1 MATQPISTSVVLDND
16 APQHLVDWPAIF
28 AGVAVASGISV
39 VMFTFGAAIGLSMVS
54 PYEGD
59 GVSGRLYFSALG
71 LWTLWVVLSSLAA
84 GGYVA
89 GRLRKPVGDATEHEV
104 DVRDGAHGLVVW
116 GVSIVVAAL
125 LVAVGVAGVVGAT
138 ASAARGVLADND
150 GRSDTVA
157 YTIDALFRAP
167 KQSTAAAASDAD
179 RREVARILTLGTVR
193 GDVNANDQAY
203 IADLIAARTGLSETE
218 AQQRVTEVLAEA
230 RRKADAARKLGVV
243 LGFFT
248 AAALVVGAAT
258 AAWAATLGGRHR
270 DRGIDASDFWRWR

>member
-28 AGVAVASGISV
+28 AGVAVASGISI

-54 PYEGD
+54 PYDGD
-59 GVSGRLYFSALG
+59 GVSRELYFSALG

-89 GRLRKPVGDATEHEV
+89 GRLRKPMGDATEHEV
-104 DVRDGAHGLVVW
+104 EVRDGAHGLVVW
-116 GVSIVVAAL
+116 GVSIVVAAV
-125 LVAVGVAGVVGAT
+125 LVALGVAGVAGAT
-138 ASAARGVLADND
+138 VSATRGALIDG
-150 GRSDTVA
+150 GRSDAVA

-167 KQSTAAAASDAD
+167 KQPTPAAVTDAD

-193 GDVNANDQAY
+193 GDLNATDQTY
-203 IADLIAARTGLSETE
+203 IADLIAARTGLNETE
-218 AQQRVTEVLAEA
+218 AQGRVTEVLAEA
-230 RRKADAARKLGVV
+230 QSKADAARKLGVV

-248 AAALVVGAAT
+248 AAALVVGAAA
-258 AAWAATLGGRHR
+258 AAWTATLGGRHR